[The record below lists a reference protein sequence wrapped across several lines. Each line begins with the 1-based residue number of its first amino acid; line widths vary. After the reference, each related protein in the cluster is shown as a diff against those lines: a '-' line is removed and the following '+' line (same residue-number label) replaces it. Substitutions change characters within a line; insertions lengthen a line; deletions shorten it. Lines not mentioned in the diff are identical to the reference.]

1 MTGAIIIN
9 GYFSNEATK
18 NQTSR
23 LSEEFEKLGVKIT
36 VLKSNEILTA
46 TDNNSKVN
54 IGEFDFVIYLNKDIY
69 QAKLLEK
76 SGYKLFNSSFSISVC
91 DDKMLTNI
99 YLAGNNI
106 NMPLTIS
113 SPIMYTNNDDEN
125 FLSMVKENIKY
136 PIIVKNVFGSMGR
149 NVFIANNDSEL
160 HSLFSSLKMYPHIYQ
175 QAVGVLGQDTRIIT
189 VGKKAVS
196 AMQRKNPSDFR
207 SNVEL
212 GGTGTPVLLTESK
225 KMLAEKVSEILD
237 LDYAGID
244 ILTDETGKDY
254 ICEVNS
260 NAFFLGT
267 ERATGVNI
275 AKLYA
280 EHIIKTIP
288 K

>member
-1 MTGAIIIN
+1 
-9 GYFSNEATK
+9 
-18 NQTSR
+18 
-23 LSEEFEKLGVKIT
+23 
-36 VLKSNEILTA
+36 
-46 TDNNSKVN
+46 
-54 IGEFDFVIYLNKDIY
+54 
-69 QAKLLEK
+69 
-76 SGYKLFNSSFSISVC
+76 
-91 DDKMLTNI
+91 
-99 YLAGNNI
+99 
-106 NMPLTIS
+106 
-113 SPIMYTNNDDEN
+113 
-125 FLSMVKENIKY
+125 MVTENISY
-136 PIIVKNVFGSMGR
+136 PIIVKNVYGSMGR
-149 NVFIANNDSEL
+149 NVFIANNYEEL
-160 HSLFSSLKMYPHIYQ
+160 SALFSSLKMYPHIYQ

-225 KMLAEKVSEILD
+225 KALAEKVSKILD

-244 ILTDETGKDY
+244 ILTDENGKDY
-254 ICEVNS
+254 VCEVNS

-280 EHIIKTIP
+280 EHIIKTIS